1 MPTGHIKKEGEI
13 MAEKI
18 RTFEFRMSDKEF
30 EQLKSNAKQRGIS
43 ISAYIRETAIHQNGI
58 VKNRNDFMLK
68 KEFIQE
74 CNRLNYEINR
84 VGNNINQIVKDY
96 NSEFYSY
103 SEKEKLKSLLNEI
116 IELEKNITNMEKK
129 LWQSQN

>member
-1 MPTGHIKKEGEI
+1 